1 MGWGY
6 ALPSAGPAPGGIAA
20 FSQTV
25 QKKWG
30 WSLVTEAE
38 RICVGLGGPLR
49 DQAVELAENVLF
61 MSRKLRETR
70 QQAAGMAL
78 TVEYDNG
85 GGQSGTRENPVFK
98 AYVSLNR
105 QYVNDLRELA
115 SMLDRT
121 VELQDEEA
129 DPLAALM
136 DEMRNG

>member
-1 MGWGY
+1 M
-6 ALPSAGPAPGGIAA
+6 
-20 FSQTV
+20 
-25 QKKWG
+25 
-30 WSLVTEAE
+30 TEAE

-49 DQAVELAENVLF
+49 EQAVELAENVLF